1 MARLISI
8 SLNDETAELVAKLK
22 AKDINV
28 SKAFCTALLAYWK
41 NKIKE
46 CLTWQYPM
54 RLKRE

>member
-1 MARLISI
+1 MTQLLTI

-41 NKIKE
+41 KKIKE
-46 CLTWQYPM
+46 EI
-54 RLKRE
+54 K